1 VCAVQIYACKVIN
14 ISGHK
19 RDPRILPAI
28 DQEINVLGFL
38 KNAPN
43 IVQWHDDVSY
53 DISKCVVHLHMDYY
67 SGGDLRGLIEIHTDN
82 G

>member
-1 VCAVQIYACKVIN
+1 M
-14 ISGHK
+14 
-19 RDPRILPAI
+19 
-28 DQEINVLGFL
+28 DQEINALRSL

-53 DISKCVVHLHMDYY
+53 DTSKCVVHLHMDYN
-67 SGGDLRGLIEIHTDN
+67 SGGDLRGVIEIHTDS